1 MTITGTD
8 QVLHEKTDVVV
19 VGGGQAGI
27 AASEHLTKIDMKHIV
42 LERAR
47 TAEHWR
53 TMRWDSLVANGP
65 AWHDRFPNMEFKD
78 RHQDAF
84 VPKEEVADYLVDYAK
99 MFNAPIREGIDV
111 RAVTRKAN
119 SSGFLVNTSEGVI
132 ETSYV
137 ISATGAF
144 QRPMV
149 PPIVPDIAGIKQIH
163 STAYRNSS
171 ELPNGNVLIVG
182 AGSSGAQ
189 ISMDLM
195 KTSRKIFLSV
205 GAHDRP
211 PRRYRNR
218 DFCWWLGVLNLW
230 DAEANPSSTH
240 TTIAVSGADGGSTVD
255 FRKLANQGLTL
266 LGLTEAFQ
274 DGVLTFANNLSENI
288 RDGDKNYL
296 SILDLADAYVEKN
309 GLDLPLDLEAHK
321 IGPDPQ
327 CIASPIRS
335 VDLRAEN
342 ISTIIWQL
350 DFQTTILG
358 SKLMLLRRPMLL
370 RTKGVF
376 LVNRASISWV
386 YLGNHA
392 VDHLLFGGFGTMLNL
407 LSTTSRNNR
416 GILPIRAVQSA
427 YQSSGAK
434 NDTYS
439 NS

>member
-342 ISTIIWQL
+342 ISTIIWATGFSNDYSWLQV
-350 DFQTTILG
+350 DAFEATNAPSHKRGISSEPGVYFLG
-358 SKLMLLRRPMLL
+358 LPWQSRRGSSFIW
-370 RTKGVF
+370 GVWHDAKF
-376 LVNRASISWV
+376 I
-386 YLGNHA
+386 
-392 VDHLLFGGFGTMLNL
+392 VDHIQKQQGYLAYKG
-407 LSTTSRNNR
+407 
-416 GILPIRAVQSA
+416 SA
-427 YQSSGAK
+427 ERLKVEWSK
-434 NDTYS
+434 K
-439 NS
+439 

>member
-1 MTITGTD
+1 M
-8 QVLHEKTDVVV
+8 LHEKTDVVV

-111 RAVTRKAN
+111 RAVTRMAS

-144 QRPMV
+144 QSPMV

-163 STAYRNSS
+163 STDYRNSS

-205 GAHDRP
+205 GSHDRP

-266 LGLTEAFQ
+266 LGLTEGFQ
-274 DGVLTFANNLSENI
+274 DGVLTFANNLSETI
-288 RDGDKNYL
+288 REGDKNYL
-296 SILDLADAYVEKN
+296 SILDRADAYAERN
-309 GLDLPLDLEAHK
+309 GLDLPLDLEARK

-327 CIASPIRS
+327 CISSPIRS

-342 ISTIIWQL
+342 INTIIWATGFSNDYSWLQV
-350 DFQTTILG
+350 DAFEATNAPSHKRGISSEPGVYFLG
-358 SKLMLLRRPMLL
+358 LPWQSRRGSSFIW
-370 RTKGVF
+370 GVWHDAKF
-376 LVNRASISWV
+376 I
-386 YLGNHA
+386 
-392 VDHLLFGGFGTMLNL
+392 VDHIQKQQGYLAYKG
-407 LSTTSRNNR
+407 SAER
-416 GILPIRAVQSA
+416 LPVEWS
-427 YQSSGAK
+427 K
-434 NDTYS
+434 K
-439 NS
+439 

>member
-1 MTITGTD
+1 M
-8 QVLHEKTDVVV
+8 LHEKTDVVV

-111 RAVTRKAN
+111 RAVTRMAS

-144 QRPMV
+144 QSPMV

-163 STAYRNSS
+163 STDYRNSS

-205 GAHDRP
+205 GSHDRP

-266 LGLTEAFQ
+266 LGLTEGFQ

-288 RDGDKNYL
+288 REGDKNYL
-296 SILDLADAYVEKN
+296 SILDLADAYAERN
-309 GLDLPLDLEAHK
+309 GLDLPLDLEARK

-327 CIASPIRS
+327 CISSPIRS

-342 ISTIIWQL
+342 INTIIWATGFSNDYSWLQV
-350 DFQTTILG
+350 DAFEATNAPSHKRGISSEPGVYFLG
-358 SKLMLLRRPMLL
+358 LPWQSRRGSSFIW
-370 RTKGVF
+370 GVWHDAKF
-376 LVNRASISWV
+376 I
-386 YLGNHA
+386 
-392 VDHLLFGGFGTMLNL
+392 VDHIQKQQGYLAYKG
-407 LSTTSRNNR
+407 SAER
-416 GILPIRAVQSA
+416 LPVEWS
-427 YQSSGAK
+427 K
-434 NDTYS
+434 K
-439 NS
+439 

>member
-132 ETSYV
+132 EASYV

-163 STAYRNSS
+163 STAYRNPS

-182 AGSSGAQ
+182 AGSSGTQ

-266 LGLTEAFQ
+266 LGLTEAFK

-288 RDGDKNYL
+288 REGDKNYL
-296 SILDLADAYVEKN
+296 SILDLADAYAERN
-309 GLDLPLDLEAHK
+309 GLDLPLDLEARK
-321 IGPDPQ
+321 IDPDPQ

-335 VDLRAEN
+335 VDLHGEN
-342 ISTIIWQL
+342 INTIIWATGFSNDYAWLQV
-350 DFQTTILG
+350 DAFEANNIPSHKRGISSESGVYFLG
-358 SKLMLLRRPMLL
+358 LPWQSRRGSSFIW
-370 RTKGVF
+370 GVWHDAKF
-376 LVNRASISWV
+376 I
-386 YLGNHA
+386 
-392 VDHLLFGGFGTMLNL
+392 VDHIQKQQGYLAYKG
-407 LSTTSRNNR
+407 
-416 GILPIRAVQSA
+416 SA
-427 YQSSGAK
+427 ERL
-434 NDTYS
+434 
-439 NS
+439 

>member
-1 MTITGTD
+1 
-8 QVLHEKTDVVV
+8 
-19 VGGGQAGI
+19 
-27 AASEHLTKIDMKHIV
+27 MKHIV

-111 RAVTRKAN
+111 RAVTRMAS

-144 QRPMV
+144 QSPMV

-163 STAYRNSS
+163 STDYRNSS

-205 GAHDRP
+205 GSHDRP

-266 LGLTEAFQ
+266 LGLTEGFQ
-274 DGVLTFANNLSENI
+274 DGVLTFANNLSETI
-288 RDGDKNYL
+288 REGDKNYL
-296 SILDLADAYVEKN
+296 SILDLADAYAERN
-309 GLDLPLDLEAHK
+309 GLDLPLDLEARK

-327 CIASPIRS
+327 CISSPIRS

-342 ISTIIWQL
+342 INTIIWATGFSNDYSWLQV
-350 DFQTTILG
+350 DAFEATNAPSHKRGISSEPGVYFLG
-358 SKLMLLRRPMLL
+358 LPWQSRRGSSFIW
-370 RTKGVF
+370 GVWHDAKF
-376 LVNRASISWV
+376 I
-386 YLGNHA
+386 
-392 VDHLLFGGFGTMLNL
+392 VDHIQKQQGYLAYKG
-407 LSTTSRNNR
+407 SAER
-416 GILPIRAVQSA
+416 LPVEWS
-427 YQSSGAK
+427 K
-434 NDTYS
+434 K
-439 NS
+439 

>member
-1 MTITGTD
+1 M
-8 QVLHEKTDVVV
+8 LHEKTDVVV

-111 RAVTRKAN
+111 RAVTRMAS

-144 QRPMV
+144 QSPMV

-163 STAYRNSS
+163 STDYRNSS

-205 GAHDRP
+205 GSHDRP

-266 LGLTEAFQ
+266 LGLTEGFQ

-288 RDGDKNYL
+288 REGDKNYL
-296 SILDLADAYVEKN
+296 SILDLADAYAEKN
-309 GLDLPLDLEAHK
+309 GLDLPLDLEARK

-327 CIASPIRS
+327 CISSPIRS

-342 ISTIIWQL
+342 INTIIWATGFSNDYSWLQV
-350 DFQTTILG
+350 DAFEATNAPSHKRGISSEPGVYFLG
-358 SKLMLLRRPMLL
+358 LPWQSRRGSSFIW
-370 RTKGVF
+370 GVWHDAKF
-376 LVNRASISWV
+376 I
-386 YLGNHA
+386 
-392 VDHLLFGGFGTMLNL
+392 VDHIQKQQGYLAYKG
-407 LSTTSRNNR
+407 SAER
-416 GILPIRAVQSA
+416 LPVEWS
-427 YQSSGAK
+427 K
-434 NDTYS
+434 K
-439 NS
+439 

>member
-1 MTITGTD
+1 
-8 QVLHEKTDVVV
+8 VLHEKTDVVV

-111 RAVTRKAN
+111 RAVTRMAS

-144 QRPMV
+144 QSPMV

-163 STAYRNSS
+163 STDYRNSS

-205 GAHDRP
+205 GSHDRP

-266 LGLTEAFQ
+266 LGLTEGFQ
-274 DGVLTFANNLSENI
+274 DGVLTFADNLSENI
-288 RDGDKNYL
+288 REGDKNYL
-296 SILDLADAYVEKN
+296 SILDLADAYAERN
-309 GLDLPLDLEAHK
+309 GLDLPLDLEARK

-327 CIASPIRS
+327 CISSPIRS

-342 ISTIIWQL
+342 INTIIWATGFSNDYSWLQV
-350 DFQTTILG
+350 DAFEATNAPSHKRGISSEPGVYFLG
-358 SKLMLLRRPMLL
+358 LPWQSRRGSSFIW
-370 RTKGVF
+370 GVWHDAKF
-376 LVNRASISWV
+376 I
-386 YLGNHA
+386 
-392 VDHLLFGGFGTMLNL
+392 VDHIQKQQGYLAYKG
-407 LSTTSRNNR
+407 SAER
-416 GILPIRAVQSA
+416 LPVEWS
-427 YQSSGAK
+427 K
-434 NDTYS
+434 K
-439 NS
+439 

>member
-1 MTITGTD
+1 MKIRVKHQTSYYFNSNVPRLIQSVKLYPSKCKNQKIINWNINTD
-8 QVLHEKTDVVV
+8 K
-19 VGGGQAGI
+19 GYI
-27 AASEHLTKIDMKHIV
+27 
-42 LERAR
+42 LESYQ
-47 TAEHWR
+47 
-53 TMRWDSLVANGP
+53 DSLGHRVFNI
-65 AWHDRFPNMEFKD
+65 FNKNFKGK
-78 RHQDAF
+78 Q
-84 VPKEEVADYLVDYAK
+84 
-99 MFNAPIREGIDV
+99 II
-111 RAVTRKAN
+111 
-119 SSGFLVNTSEGVI
+119 TSEGVI

-144 QRPMV
+144 QSPMV

-163 STAYRNSS
+163 STDYRNSS

-205 GAHDRP
+205 GSHDRP

-266 LGLTEAFQ
+266 LGLTEGFQ

-288 RDGDKNYL
+288 REGDKNYL
-296 SILDLADAYVEKN
+296 SILDLADAYAERN
-309 GLDLPLDLEAHK
+309 GLDLPLDLEARK

-327 CIASPIRS
+327 CISSPIRS

-342 ISTIIWQL
+342 INTIIWATGFSNDYSWLQV
-350 DFQTTILG
+350 DAFEATNAPSHKRGISSEPGVYFLG
-358 SKLMLLRRPMLL
+358 LPWQSRRGSSFIW
-370 RTKGVF
+370 GVWHDAKF
-376 LVNRASISWV
+376 I
-386 YLGNHA
+386 
-392 VDHLLFGGFGTMLNL
+392 VDHIQKQQGYL
-407 LSTTSRNNR
+407 
-416 GILPIRAVQSA
+416 A
-427 YQSSGAK
+427 YQGSAERLPVEWSK
-434 NDTYS
+434 K
-439 NS
+439 

>member
-1 MTITGTD
+1 M
-8 QVLHEKTDVVV
+8 LHEKTDVVV

-111 RAVTRKAN
+111 RAVTRMAS

-144 QRPMV
+144 QSPMV

-163 STAYRNSS
+163 STDYRNSS

-205 GAHDRP
+205 GSHDRP

-288 RDGDKNYL
+288 REGDKNYL
-296 SILDLADAYVEKN
+296 SILDLADAYAERN
-309 GLDLPLDLEAHK
+309 GLDLPLDLEARK

-327 CIASPIRS
+327 CISSPIRS

-342 ISTIIWQL
+342 INTIIWATGFSNDYSWLQV
-350 DFQTTILG
+350 DAFEATNAPSHKRGISSEPGVYFLG
-358 SKLMLLRRPMLL
+358 LPWQSRRGSSFIW
-370 RTKGVF
+370 GVWHDAKF
-376 LVNRASISWV
+376 I
-386 YLGNHA
+386 
-392 VDHLLFGGFGTMLNL
+392 VDHIQKQQGYLAYKG
-407 LSTTSRNNR
+407 SAER
-416 GILPIRAVQSA
+416 LPVEWS
-427 YQSSGAK
+427 K
-434 NDTYS
+434 K
-439 NS
+439 

>member
-1 MTITGTD
+1 M
-8 QVLHEKTDVVV
+8 LHEKTDVVV

-111 RAVTRKAN
+111 RAVTRMAS

-144 QRPMV
+144 QSPMV

-163 STAYRNSS
+163 STDYRNSS

-205 GAHDRP
+205 GSHDRP

-266 LGLTEAFQ
+266 LGLTEGFQ
-274 DGVLTFANNLSENI
+274 DGVLTFANNLSETI
-288 RDGDKNYL
+288 REGDKNYL
-296 SILDLADAYVEKN
+296 SILDLADAYAERN
-309 GLDLPLDLEAHK
+309 GLDLPLDLEARK

-327 CIASPIRS
+327 CISSPIRS

-342 ISTIIWQL
+342 INTIIWATGFSNDYSWLQV
-350 DFQTTILG
+350 DAFEATNAPSHKRGISSEPGVYFLG
-358 SKLMLLRRPMLL
+358 LPWQSRRGSSFIW
-370 RTKGVF
+370 GVWHDAKF
-376 LVNRASISWV
+376 I
-386 YLGNHA
+386 
-392 VDHLLFGGFGTMLNL
+392 VDHIQKQQGYL
-407 LSTTSRNNR
+407 
-416 GILPIRAVQSA
+416 A
-427 YQSSGAK
+427 YQGSAERLPVEWSK
-434 NDTYS
+434 K
-439 NS
+439 

>member
-1 MTITGTD
+1 M
-8 QVLHEKTDVVV
+8 LHEKTDVVV

-111 RAVTRKAN
+111 RAVTRMAS

-144 QRPMV
+144 QSPMV

-163 STAYRNSS
+163 STDYRNSS

-205 GAHDRP
+205 GSHDRP

-266 LGLTEAFQ
+266 LGLTEGFQ
-274 DGVLTFANNLSENI
+274 DGVLTFANNLSETI
-288 RDGDKNYL
+288 REGDKNYL
-296 SILDLADAYVEKN
+296 SILDLADAYAERN
-309 GLDLPLDLEAHK
+309 GLDLPLDLEARK

-327 CIASPIRS
+327 CISSPIRS
-335 VDLRAEN
+335 VELRAEN
-342 ISTIIWQL
+342 INTIIWATGFSNDYSWLQV
-350 DFQTTILG
+350 DAFEATNAPSHKRGISSEPGVYFLG
-358 SKLMLLRRPMLL
+358 LPWQSRRGSSFIW
-370 RTKGVF
+370 GVWHDAKF
-376 LVNRASISWV
+376 I
-386 YLGNHA
+386 
-392 VDHLLFGGFGTMLNL
+392 VDHIQKQQGYLAYKG
-407 LSTTSRNNR
+407 SAER
-416 GILPIRAVQSA
+416 LPVEWS
-427 YQSSGAK
+427 K
-434 NDTYS
+434 K
-439 NS
+439 

>member
-1 MTITGTD
+1 M
-8 QVLHEKTDVVV
+8 LHEKTDVVV

-111 RAVTRKAN
+111 RSVTRKAN

-149 PPIVPDIAGIKQIH
+149 PAIVPDIAGIKQIH
-163 STAYRNSS
+163 STDYRNSS

-205 GAHDRP
+205 GSHDRP

-266 LGLTEAFQ
+266 LGLTEGFQ
-274 DGVLTFANNLSENI
+274 DGVLTFANNLSETI
-288 RDGDKNYL
+288 REGDKNYL
-296 SILDLADAYVEKN
+296 SILDLADAYAERN
-309 GLDLPLDLEAHK
+309 GLDLPLDLEARK

-327 CIASPIRS
+327 CISSPIRS

-342 ISTIIWQL
+342 INTIIWATGFSNDYSWLQV
-350 DFQTTILG
+350 DAFEATNAPSHKRGISSEPGVYFLG
-358 SKLMLLRRPMLL
+358 LPWQSRRGSSFIW
-370 RTKGVF
+370 GVWHDAKF
-376 LVNRASISWV
+376 I
-386 YLGNHA
+386 
-392 VDHLLFGGFGTMLNL
+392 VDHIQKQQGYLAYKG
-407 LSTTSRNNR
+407 SAER
-416 GILPIRAVQSA
+416 LPVEWS
-427 YQSSGAK
+427 K
-434 NDTYS
+434 K
-439 NS
+439 

>member
-1 MTITGTD
+1 M
-8 QVLHEKTDVVV
+8 LHEKTDVVV

-111 RAVTRKAN
+111 RAVTRMAS

-144 QRPMV
+144 QSPMV

-163 STAYRNSS
+163 STDYRNSS

-288 RDGDKNYL
+288 REGDKNYL
-296 SILDLADAYVEKN
+296 SILDLADAYAEKN
-309 GLDLPLDLEAHK
+309 GLDLPLDLEARK

-335 VDLRAEN
+335 VDLSVEN
-342 ISTIIWQL
+342 ISTIIWATGFSNDYSWLQV
-350 DFQTTILG
+350 DAFEATNAPSHKRGISSEPGVYFLG
-358 SKLMLLRRPMLL
+358 LPWQSRRGSSFIW
-370 RTKGVF
+370 GVWHDAKF
-376 LVNRASISWV
+376 I
-386 YLGNHA
+386 
-392 VDHLLFGGFGTMLNL
+392 VDHIQKQQGYL
-407 LSTTSRNNR
+407 
-416 GILPIRAVQSA
+416 A
-427 YQSSGAK
+427 YQGSAERLPVEWSK
-434 NDTYS
+434 K
-439 NS
+439 

>member
-1 MTITGTD
+1 M
-8 QVLHEKTDVVV
+8 LHEKTDVVV

-111 RAVTRKAN
+111 RAVTRMAS

-144 QRPMV
+144 QSPMV

-163 STAYRNSS
+163 STDYRNSS

-205 GAHDRP
+205 GSHDRP

-266 LGLTEAFQ
+266 LGLTEGFQ
-274 DGVLTFANNLSENI
+274 DGVLTFADNLSENI
-288 RDGDKNYL
+288 REGDKNYL
-296 SILDLADAYVEKN
+296 SILDLADAYAERN
-309 GLDLPLDLEAHK
+309 GLDLPLDLEARK

-327 CIASPIRS
+327 CISSPIRS

-342 ISTIIWQL
+342 INTIIWATGFSNDYSWLQV
-350 DFQTTILG
+350 DAFEATNAPSHKRGISSEPGVYFLG
-358 SKLMLLRRPMLL
+358 LPWQSRRGSSFIW
-370 RTKGVF
+370 GVWHDAKF
-376 LVNRASISWV
+376 I
-386 YLGNHA
+386 
-392 VDHLLFGGFGTMLNL
+392 VDHIQKQQGYLAYKG
-407 LSTTSRNNR
+407 SAER
-416 GILPIRAVQSA
+416 LPVEWS
-427 YQSSGAK
+427 K
-434 NDTYS
+434 K
-439 NS
+439 

>member
-1 MTITGTD
+1 M
-8 QVLHEKTDVVV
+8 LHEKTDVVV

-111 RAVTRKAN
+111 RAVTRMAN
-119 SSGFLVNTSEGVI
+119 SSGFSVNTSEGVI

-144 QRPMV
+144 QSPMV

-205 GAHDRP
+205 GSHDRP

-266 LGLTEAFQ
+266 LGLTEGFQ

-288 RDGDKNYL
+288 REGDKNYL
-296 SILDLADAYVEKN
+296 SILDLADAYAERN
-309 GLDLPLDLEAHK
+309 GLDLPLDLEARK

-327 CIASPIRS
+327 CISSPIRS

-342 ISTIIWQL
+342 INTIIWA
-350 DFQTTILG
+350 T
-358 SKLMLLRRPMLL
+358 
-370 RTKGVF
+370 
-376 LVNRASISWV
+376 
-386 YLGNHA
+386 
-392 VDHLLFGGFGTMLNL
+392 
-407 LSTTSRNNR
+407 
-416 GILPIRAVQSA
+416 
-427 YQSSGAK
+427 
-434 NDTYS
+434 
-439 NS
+439 

>member
-1 MTITGTD
+1 
-8 QVLHEKTDVVV
+8 
-19 VGGGQAGI
+19 
-27 AASEHLTKIDMKHIV
+27 
-42 LERAR
+42 
-47 TAEHWR
+47 
-53 TMRWDSLVANGP
+53 MRWDSLVANGP

-111 RAVTRKAN
+111 RALTRMAS

-144 QRPMV
+144 QSPMV

-163 STAYRNSS
+163 STDYRNSS

-205 GAHDRP
+205 GSHDRP

-266 LGLTEAFQ
+266 LGLTEAFR

-288 RDGDKNYL
+288 REGDKNYL
-296 SILDLADAYVEKN
+296 SILDLADAYAEKN
-309 GLDLPLDLEAHK
+309 GLDLPLDLEARK

-335 VDLRAEN
+335 VDLSVEN
-342 ISTIIWQL
+342 ISTIIWATGFSNDYSWLQV
-350 DFQTTILG
+350 DAFEATNAPSHKRGISSEPGVYFLG
-358 SKLMLLRRPMLL
+358 LPWQSRRGSSFIW
-370 RTKGVF
+370 GVWHDAKF
-376 LVNRASISWV
+376 I
-386 YLGNHA
+386 
-392 VDHLLFGGFGTMLNL
+392 VDHIQKQQGYL
-407 LSTTSRNNR
+407 
-416 GILPIRAVQSA
+416 A
-427 YQSSGAK
+427 YQGSAERLPVEWSK
-434 NDTYS
+434 K
-439 NS
+439 

>member
-1 MTITGTD
+1 M
-8 QVLHEKTDVVV
+8 LHEKTDVVV

-111 RAVTRKAN
+111 RAVTRMAS

-144 QRPMV
+144 QSPMV

-163 STAYRNSS
+163 STDYRNSS

-205 GAHDRP
+205 GSHDRP

-266 LGLTEAFQ
+266 LGLTEGFQ

-288 RDGDKNYL
+288 REGDKNYL
-296 SILDLADAYVEKN
+296 SILDLADAYAEKN
-309 GLDLPLDLEAHK
+309 GLDLPLDLEARK

-335 VDLRAEN
+335 VDLSVEN
-342 ISTIIWQL
+342 ISTIIWATGFSNDYSWLQV
-350 DFQTTILG
+350 DAFEATNAPSHKRGISSEPGVYFLG
-358 SKLMLLRRPMLL
+358 LPWQSRRGSSFIW
-370 RTKGVF
+370 GVWHDAKF
-376 LVNRASISWV
+376 I
-386 YLGNHA
+386 
-392 VDHLLFGGFGTMLNL
+392 VDHIQKQQGYLAYKG
-407 LSTTSRNNR
+407 SAER
-416 GILPIRAVQSA
+416 LPVEWS
-427 YQSSGAK
+427 K
-434 NDTYS
+434 K
-439 NS
+439 

>member
-1 MTITGTD
+1 M
-8 QVLHEKTDVVV
+8 LHEKTDVVV

-119 SSGFLVNTSEGVI
+119 SAGFLVNTSEGVI

-144 QRPMV
+144 QSPMV

-163 STAYRNSS
+163 STDYRNSS

-205 GAHDRP
+205 GSHDRP

-266 LGLTEAFQ
+266 LGLTEGFQ
-274 DGVLTFANNLSENI
+274 DGVLTFANNLSETI
-288 RDGDKNYL
+288 REGDKNYL
-296 SILDLADAYVEKN
+296 SILDLADAYAERN
-309 GLDLPLDLEAHK
+309 GLDLPLDLEARK

-327 CIASPIRS
+327 CISSPIRS

-342 ISTIIWQL
+342 INTIIWATGFSNDYSWLQV
-350 DFQTTILG
+350 DAFEATNAPSHKRGISSEPGVYFLG
-358 SKLMLLRRPMLL
+358 LPWQSRRGSSFIW
-370 RTKGVF
+370 GVWHDAKF
-376 LVNRASISWV
+376 I
-386 YLGNHA
+386 
-392 VDHLLFGGFGTMLNL
+392 VDHIQKQQGYL
-407 LSTTSRNNR
+407 
-416 GILPIRAVQSA
+416 A
-427 YQSSGAK
+427 YQGSAERLPVEWSK
-434 NDTYS
+434 K
-439 NS
+439 